1 MDFLI
6 HMRNLSV
13 MIDVASDSRAAA
25 FAKAVQWLLRPLVR
39 ALIAQGVTALAL
51 YQVIKRVYVEVAEEE
66 LARAGERPTDSRINV
81 LTGVHRRDIRAFR
94 TSDGSGEAEARRKV
108 TIIATVL
115 GRWLGD
121 AATTDAEGRPLAL
134 PRASEGGASF
144 DALVEGVSRD
154 IRPRA
159 VLDELARQGL
169 VAVDADSGLIELRA
183 EAFFGPADLDQ
194 RVHFFAANVG
204 DHIAAAAENLLAEA
218 PRFMERAVFYN
229 RLTPASVDAIEKD
242 ARRRATELLVDV
254 NRLAHRRQ
262 EGDLDAPEGTE
273 RFRFGVYF
281 YREDQAGKPE
291 TGAADRKDGTE

>member
-1 MDFLI
+1 
-6 HMRNLSV
+6 MR
-13 MIDVASDSRAAA
+13 
-25 FAKAVQWLLRPLVR
+25 
-39 ALIAQGVTALAL
+39 LIAQGVTASAL
-51 YQVIKRVYVEVAEEE
+51 YQVIKRVYVEVAEED

-94 TSDGSGEAEARRKV
+94 TSAGTAEAEARRKV

-121 AATTDAEGRPLAL
+121 PATTDASGAAL
-134 PRASEGGASF
+134 PLPRTSDSGPSF

-159 VLDELARQGL
+159 VLDELTRQGL
-169 VAVDADSGLIELRA
+169 VAVDGETGLIGLRA

-194 RVHFFAANVG
+194 RVHFFATNVG
-204 DHIAAAAENLLAEA
+204 DHIAAAAENLLADE
-218 PRFMERAVFYN
+218 PRFIERAVFYN
-229 RLTPASVDAIEKD
+229 RLTPHSVDAIETD
-242 ARRRATELLVDV
+242 ARRRATDLLVEL

-262 EGDLDAPEGTE
+262 DDDLDAPDGTE

-281 YREDQAGKPE
+281 YREDQAREPD
-291 TGAADRKDGTE
+291 TGAADRRGGKE

>member
-1 MDFLI
+1 MGMDDP
-6 HMRNLSV
+6 V
-13 MIDVASDSRAAA
+13 SDSRASA
-25 FAKAVQWLLRPLVR
+25 FSKAVQWLLRPLVR

-94 TSDGSGEAEARRKV
+94 TSAGSGEAEARRKV

-121 AATTDAEGRPLAL
+121 PATTTADGTALAL
-134 PRASEGGASF
+134 PRTNPDGPSF

-159 VLDELARQGL
+159 VLDELTRQEL
-169 VAVDADSGLIELRA
+169 VAVDPDTGLIHLRA
-183 EAFFGPADLDQ
+183 QAFFGPADLDQ

-204 DHIAAAAENLLAEA
+204 DHIAAAAENLLAEE
-218 PRFMERAVFYN
+218 PRYMERAVFYN
-229 RLTPASVDAIEKD
+229 RLTPASVDAIEQES
-242 ARRRATELLVDV
+242 RRRATDLLVDV
-254 NRLAHRRQ
+254 NRLAHRSQ
-262 EGDLDAPEGTE
+262 ERDVDAPEGTE

-281 YREDQAGKPE
+281 YREDQARAPDGA
-291 TGAADRKDGTE
+291 AADRGGGRE

>member
-6 HMRNLSV
+6 HARYLTV
-13 MIDVASDSRAAA
+13 MVDLVSDSRATA
-25 FAKAVQWLLRPLVR
+25 FSKAVQWLLRPLVR

-51 YQVIKRVYVEVAEEE
+51 YQVIKRIYVEVAEEE
-66 LARAGERPTDSRINV
+66 LARAGEKPTDSRINV

-94 TSDGSGEAEARRKV
+94 TRAESGEAEARRKV

-121 AATTDAEGRPLAL
+121 PATTDAEGRARPL
-134 PRASEGGASF
+134 PRSSDGGASF

-159 VLDELARQGL
+159 VLDELTRQGL
-169 VAVDADSGLIELRA
+169 VAIDPESGLIELRA

-194 RVHFFAANVG
+194 RVHFFAANLG
-204 DHIAAAAENLLAEA
+204 DHIAAATENLLADE
-218 PRFMERAVFYN
+218 PRYMERAVFYN
-229 RLTPASVDAIEKD
+229 RLTSASVDAIESD
-242 ARRRATELLVDV
+242 ARRRATALLVDV

-262 EGDLDAPEGTE
+262 ASDLEAPEGTQ

-281 YREDQAGKPE
+281 YREDQAREPE
-291 TGAADRKDGTE
+291 TGAADGKGGKE

>member
-1 MDFLI
+1 MDFLV
-6 HMRNLSV
+6 HVRNLTV

-25 FAKAVQWLLRPLVR
+25 FAKAIQWLLRPLVR

-94 TSDGSGEAEARRKV
+94 TSDGSGEAETRRKV

-121 AATTDAEGRPLAL
+121 PATTAADGAALAL
-134 PRASEGGASF
+134 PRTSDSGPSF
-144 DALVEGVSRD
+144 DAMVEGVSRD

-159 VLDELARQGL
+159 VLDELTRQGL
-169 VAVDADSGLIELRA
+169 VAVNPDTGLIQLRA

-204 DHIAAAAENLLAEA
+204 DHIAAAAENLLSDE
-218 PRFMERAVFYN
+218 PRYMERAVFYN
-229 RLTPASVDAIEKD
+229 RLTHGSVDAIEQD
-242 ARRRATELLVDV
+242 ARRRATDLLVDL
-254 NRLAHRRQ
+254 NRVAHRHQ
-262 EGDLDAPEGTE
+262 ERDMDAPDGTE

-281 YREDQAGKPE
+281 YREDQAREPE
-291 TGAADRKDGTE
+291 TGAADREGGRE